1 MSTFKPLKTLTS
13 RRQVLKAGL
22 AALTLSGMSQAIAKD
37 EPLKTSNGHSK
48 PKAKKS
54 GGKRVVVLDPGHGGI
69 DTGAIGRNGSKEK
82 HVVLAIAKN
91 VRSILRNHGI
101 DARLTRSGDTFIP
114 LYDRVE
120 IAHKHGADL
129 FMSIHADGFTNPKAA
144 GASVFAL
151 SNRGASSAM
160 AKYLSERENRADEVA
175 GKKAT
180 DKDHLLQQ
188 VLFDLVQT
196 DTIKNSLT
204 LGSHILKKIKPVH
217 KLHSRNTEQAA
228 FVVLK
233 SPSVPSVLVETS
245 FITNPEEER
254 LLGTAAFRQKIATA
268 IAEGVISY
276 FPPSM
281 AQNLSKIVGSAKL
294 AAAGVVGCC
303 VMVVF
308 SNRQAS
314 TFLTSTAR
322 RCQLPPPLIAR
333 NLPGAVSRRWAF
345 HW

>member
-22 AALTLSGMSQAIAKD
+22 AALTLSGMSKAIAKD
-37 EPLKTSNGHSK
+37 DTPLKVTTAHSK
-48 PKAKKS
+48 PKPKKR
-54 GGKRVVVLDPGHGGI
+54 GARRIVMLDPGHGGI
-69 DTGAIGRNGSKEK
+69 DTGAIGSNGSKEK

-91 VRSILRNHGI
+91 VRSILRSQGI
-101 DARLTRSGDTFIP
+101 DARLTRTGDTFIP

-120 IAHKHGADL
+120 IAHQHGADL
-129 FMSIHADGFTNPKAA
+129 FMSIHADGFTNPSAA

-160 AKYLSERENRADEVA
+160 AKYLSDRENAADDLA
-175 GKKAT
+175 GKKAQ

-204 LGSHILKKIKPVH
+204 LGSHILKQIKPVH
-217 KLHSRNTEQAA
+217 RLHSKHTEQAA

-245 FITNPEEER
+245 FITNPAEEK
-254 LLGTAAFRQKIATA
+254 LLGTTAFRQKIADA
-268 IAEGVISY
+268 IASGVMSY
-276 FPPSM
+276 FNWFDNQK
-281 AQNLSKIVGSAKL
+281 AH
-294 AAAGVVGCC
+294 
-303 VMVVF
+303 
-308 SNRQAS
+308 
-314 TFLTSTAR
+314 
-322 RCQLPPPLIAR
+322 
-333 NLPGAVSRRWAF
+333 SRKR
-345 HW
+345 

>member
-1 MSTFKPLKTLTS
+1 MSTFKLLKTLTS
-13 RRQVLKAGL
+13 RRQVLKTGL
-22 AALTLSGMSQAIAKD
+22 AALTLSGMSHAIAK
-37 EPLKTSNGHSK
+37 EETLKTSNGHSK
-48 PKAKKS
+48 PKTKKTGS
-54 GGKRVVVLDPGHGGI
+54 KRLVMLDPGHGGI
-69 DTGAIGRNGSKEK
+69 DTGAIGRNGSQEK

-91 VRSILRNHGI
+91 VRAILRNHGI
-101 DARLTRSGDTFIP
+101 DARLTRTGDTFIP

-180 DKDHLLQQ
+180 DRDHLLQQ

-204 LGSHILKKIKPVH
+204 LGSHILKKIKPIH
-217 KLHSRNTEQAA
+217 KLHSRTTEQAA

-233 SPSVPSVLVETS
+233 SPSIPSVLVETS
-245 FITNPEEER
+245 F
-254 LLGTAAFRQKIATA
+254 
-268 IAEGVISY
+268 
-276 FPPSM
+276 
-281 AQNLSKIVGSAKL
+281 
-294 AAAGVVGCC
+294 
-303 VMVVF
+303 
-308 SNRQAS
+308 
-314 TFLTSTAR
+314 
-322 RCQLPPPLIAR
+322 
-333 NLPGAVSRRWAF
+333 
-345 HW
+345 

>member
-37 EPLKTSNGHSK
+37 ETLKTSNGHSK

-144 GASVFAL
+144 GASDFAL
-151 SNRGASSAM
+151 SNRWASSAM
-160 AKYLSERENRADEVA
+160 AK
-175 GKKAT
+175 
-180 DKDHLLQQ
+180 
-188 VLFDLVQT
+188 
-196 DTIKNSLT
+196 
-204 LGSHILKKIKPVH
+204 
-217 KLHSRNTEQAA
+217 
-228 FVVLK
+228 
-233 SPSVPSVLVETS
+233 
-245 FITNPEEER
+245 
-254 LLGTAAFRQKIATA
+254 
-268 IAEGVISY
+268 
-276 FPPSM
+276 
-281 AQNLSKIVGSAKL
+281 
-294 AAAGVVGCC
+294 
-303 VMVVF
+303 
-308 SNRQAS
+308 
-314 TFLTSTAR
+314 
-322 RCQLPPPLIAR
+322 
-333 NLPGAVSRRWAF
+333 
-345 HW
+345 

>member
-1 MSTFKPLKTLTS
+1 M
-13 RRQVLKAGL
+13 
-22 AALTLSGMSQAIAKD
+22 
-37 EPLKTSNGHSK
+37 
-48 PKAKKS
+48 
-54 GGKRVVVLDPGHGGI
+54 
-69 DTGAIGRNGSKEK
+69 
-82 HVVLAIAKN
+82 VLAIAKN

-254 LLGTAAFRQKIATA
+254 LLGTAAFRQKIATT

-276 FPPSM
+276 FHWFDNQK
-281 AQNLSKIVGSAKL
+281 AH
-294 AAAGVVGCC
+294 
-303 VMVVF
+303 
-308 SNRQAS
+308 
-314 TFLTSTAR
+314 
-322 RCQLPPPLIAR
+322 
-333 NLPGAVSRRWAF
+333 SRKR
-345 HW
+345 

>member
-1 MSTFKPLKTLTS
+1 MSTIKFTKLTT
-13 RRQVLKAGL
+13 RRQLLMAGL
-22 AALTLSGMSQAIAKD
+22 AALTLSGVNKALAREEGKA
-37 EPLKTSNGHSK
+37 LKTTNGHS
-48 PKAKKS
+48 PAKKKAA
-54 GGKRVVVLDPGHGGI
+54 GARRVVVLDPGHGGI
-69 DTGAIGRNGSKEK
+69 DTGAIGSNGSKEK

-91 VRSILRNHGI
+91 VRNILKSKGI

-129 FMSIHADGFTNPKAA
+129 FMSIHADGFTNPSAA

-160 AKYLSERENRADEVA
+160 AKYLSDRENAADDVA
-175 GKKAT
+175 GSNVKH
-180 DKDHLLQQ
+180 KDQYLQQ

-204 LGSHILKKIKPVH
+204 LGSHILRQIKPVH
-217 KLHSRNTEQAA
+217 RLHSRSTEQAA

-254 LLGTAAFRQKIATA
+254 LLGTQAFRQKIANA
-268 IAEGVISY
+268 IASGVISY
-276 FPPSM
+276 FNWFDNHK
-281 AQNLSKIVGSAKL
+281 AHSKRG
-294 AAAGVVGCC
+294 
-303 VMVVF
+303 
-308 SNRQAS
+308 
-314 TFLTSTAR
+314 
-322 RCQLPPPLIAR
+322 
-333 NLPGAVSRRWAF
+333 
-345 HW
+345 

>member
-1 MSTFKPLKTLTS
+1 M
-13 RRQVLKAGL
+13 LKAGL

-144 GASVFAL
+144 GASVL
-151 SNRGASSAM
+151 PSLTVGASSAM

-276 FPPSM
+276 FHWFDNQK
-281 AQNLSKIVGSAKL
+281 AH
-294 AAAGVVGCC
+294 
-303 VMVVF
+303 
-308 SNRQAS
+308 
-314 TFLTSTAR
+314 
-322 RCQLPPPLIAR
+322 
-333 NLPGAVSRRWAF
+333 SRKR
-345 HW
+345 

>member
-1 MSTFKPLKTLTS
+1 MAKYLSQRENRADEVAGKKATDKDHLLQ
-13 RRQVLKAGL
+13 QVLFDLVQTDTIKNS
-22 AALTLSGMSQAIAKD
+22 LTLGSHI
-37 EPLKTSNGHSK
+37 LKK
-48 PKAKKS
+48 
-54 GGKRVVVLDPGHGGI
+54 
-69 DTGAIGRNGSKEK
+69 
-82 HVVLAIAKN
+82 
-91 VRSILRNHGI
+91 
-101 DARLTRSGDTFIP
+101 
-114 LYDRVE
+114 
-120 IAHKHGADL
+120 
-129 FMSIHADGFTNPKAA
+129 
-144 GASVFAL
+144 
-151 SNRGASSAM
+151 
-160 AKYLSERENRADEVA
+160 KYLSERENRADEVA

-276 FPPSM
+276 FHWFDNQK
-281 AQNLSKIVGSAKL
+281 AH
-294 AAAGVVGCC
+294 
-303 VMVVF
+303 
-308 SNRQAS
+308 
-314 TFLTSTAR
+314 
-322 RCQLPPPLIAR
+322 
-333 NLPGAVSRRWAF
+333 SRKR
-345 HW
+345 

>member
-22 AALTLSGMSQAIAKD
+22 AALTLSGMSQAIAKE

-48 PKAKKS
+48 PKAKKAAADVS
-54 GGKRVVVLDPGHGGI
+54 LFSILATAGLIPERSDATVQ
-69 DTGAIGRNGSKEK
+69 KEK

-91 VRSILRNHGI
+91 VRLILRNHGI

-276 FPPSM
+276 FHWFDNQK
-281 AQNLSKIVGSAKL
+281 AH
-294 AAAGVVGCC
+294 
-303 VMVVF
+303 
-308 SNRQAS
+308 
-314 TFLTSTAR
+314 
-322 RCQLPPPLIAR
+322 
-333 NLPGAVSRRWAF
+333 SRKR
-345 HW
+345 